1 MNANSTRATNGPD
14 TGRLALALGG
24 VVLLVSLFIDWFG
37 IGRGFDEE
45 ALSAWTIFEI
55 VDLLLALIAL
65 AAIATALLP
74 LARNPNVPELPR
86 SLATVLGPVALV
98 LVATSLINKPPLAQD
113 TDIEAGAW
121 LALAGAAIMCAGAL
135 LAMNRVSLV
144 IAPRD
149 DHQSETRGGTAAAP
163 ERTQG
168 ERPLHDETATRQMPP
183 R

>member
-1 MNANSTRATNGPD
+1 MNTTPTRTTNGPD
-14 TGRLALALGG
+14 SGRLAVALGG
-24 VVLLVSLFIDWFG
+24 VLLFVSLFIDWFG

-65 AAIATALLP
+65 AAIASALLP
-74 LARNPNVPELPR
+74 LLANANLPELPR
-86 SLATVLGPVALV
+86 SLGTVLGPAALV
-98 LVATSLINKPPLAQD
+98 LVATSLINKPPLTQD

-149 DHQSETRGGTAAAP
+149 EGSPETRPGTAPASGST
-163 ERTQG
+163 EG
-168 ERPLHDETATRQMPP
+168 ERPIHDETATRQMPP